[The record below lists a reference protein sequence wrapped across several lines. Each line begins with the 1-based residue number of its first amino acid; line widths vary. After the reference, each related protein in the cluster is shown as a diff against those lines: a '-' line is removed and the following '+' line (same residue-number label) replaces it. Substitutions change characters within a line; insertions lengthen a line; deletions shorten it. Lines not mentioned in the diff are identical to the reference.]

1 MIFHMFIWEDSG
13 KDRSISSSFIALES
27 LISLDENQFFQWQK
41 KVIKYVQFIAN
52 LSYWQLSK

>member
-13 KDRSISSSFIALES
+13 KDRSIPSSFIALES

-41 KVIKYVQFIAN
+41 KVIKYVQFLAN
-52 LSYWQLSK
+52 LSHWQPSK